1 MLFLE
6 KPWKMLE
13 NIEIFK
19 LVTTERRRKISIRIK
34 SSYYRVFDRKVICN
48 RNEKILELSK
58 MYEFWYDYVKQNM
71 VKK

>member
-13 NIEIFK
+13 NIEILK

-34 SSYYRVFDRKVICN
+34 SSYYRDFDRKVICN

>member
-13 NIEIFK
+13 NIEILK